1 MYLIYILILP
11 SSEYLMHRE
20 SRQLTMRPCLVIIC
34 TAEAEAERAA
44 DDAVEEG
51 GGGSDAGAGVC
62 GWQRTAARGGGR
74 LAAA

>member
-1 MYLIYILILP
+1 
-11 SSEYLMHRE
+11 
-20 SRQLTMRPCLVIIC
+20 MRPCLVIIC

-62 GWQRTAARGGGR
+62 GWQRTAACGGGR